1 MYLPKLDSPPETILD
16 YLVLRFPHVPEAT
29 WRGRMARGLV
39 NASNGVT
46 VTEGSVYTHGQM
58 ICYSREVTDEPLSLE
73 VETILYQDAEIIVVD
88 KPHGTVVTPAGSH
101 VKRSLLHR
109 LKEQTG
115 FADLAPLH
123 RLDKDTAG
131 LILFGIQQ
139 TSRAAYHELFA
150 KNRVQ
155 REYLAIARLDAEPHG
170 SRWRIENRLGPAAPW
185 FRRGVVEGPANAI
198 TDIELLE
205 IRNGCGLFRLRPQT
219 GKKHQLRVHMASMGF
234 PIVGD
239 PLYPEVNPSSGG
251 TLQLLAKRL
260 SFADPIT
267 GARKDFESMRKLNH
281 P

>member
-1 MYLPKLDSPPETILD
+1 
-16 YLVLRFPHVPEAT
+16 
-29 WRGRMARGLV
+29 MARGLV

-281 P
+281 A